1 MRRAKLD
8 HIAFGILGGLISLVI
23 GIYLFAAAL
32 AVYDDRSV
40 MSIFEMTSQNPYLLI
55 DKFLTGSIL
64 FNVVIFSLFLRK
76 KWYQFAKG
84 ILLVILII
92 VPIIIYYNW

>member
-1 MRRAKLD
+1 MRQSSLD
-8 HIAFGILGGLISLVI
+8 RLGFGIVGGILSIII
-23 GIYLFAAAL
+23 GIYLFAGAL
-32 AVYDDRSV
+32 AIYDDRSV
-40 MSIFEMTSQNPYLLI
+40 MSVFEMTRANPYLLI

-64 FNVVIFSLFLRK
+64 FNVVVFSFFLRK

-84 ILLVILII
+84 ILICILVI